1 MNMPVGGET
10 RLTDDD
16 LVALANDFFLLGA
29 LQTTVIR
36 GATLEIFLTNLRSVL
51 LHRASAGR
59 SESSQIDDAVV
70 GLFCALAQ
78 QCFLNE
84 YVYAQSDAET
94 RQADRLRQ
102 SLLERVSAGDEI
114 SPLLLAAVAA
124 YCPLHSLPAATS
136 LLRREW
142 PQFAADL
149 LQQQVR
155 DPLEEAEDRR
165 NIPAL
170 TPVDDDV
177 SLRVLQQYDENPY
190 PRWSIHPLAFLR
202 GEPNGKGQAAGRNER
217 RPREEILIA
226 GCGTGEHSFDIAQK
240 YPDARILAIDLSR
253 TALAY
258 AQRKSR
264 EQGLRNIEYA
274 QADILKLATIGRA
287 FDRIESV
294 GVLHHLA
301 DPVAGWRIL
310 LSLLAPNGIMRVGL
324 YSEAARRSIVE
335 ARAIIAERGYRATA
349 ADIRAFRQTI
359 IRARDDPRWDT
370 IIKTVD
376 FYSMSGCRD
385 MLFNVMEHRF
395 TIPEIA
401 AFLGEHGLSFL
412 GFELDAEIIGTF
424 QEQYP
429 GDTALTSLDHW
440 TDFEAA
446 HPQTFRNMYQFSV
459 GKNGQSPR

>member
-1 MNMPVGGET
+1 MLRRMAA
-10 RLTDDD
+10 
-16 LVALANDFFLLGA
+16 ALADPA
-29 LQTTVIR
+29 
-36 GATLEIFLTNLRSVL
+36 
-51 LHRASAGR
+51 
-59 SESSQIDDAVV
+59 QIDESISA
-70 GLFCALAQ
+70 LFCALAQ

-84 YVYAQSDAET
+84 YVFAQSEEET
-94 RQADRLRQ
+94 RLALSFRDLLQRQ
-102 SLLERVSAGDEI
+102 LSAASEI
-114 SPLLLAAVAA
+114 SPFLLAAVAA
-124 YCPLHSLPAATS
+124 YFPLYSLAGVDELAATT
-136 LLRREW
+136 W
-142 PQFAADL
+142 PPIAAGL
-149 LQQQVR
+149 VRQQVSEPLQER
-155 DPLEEAEDRR
+155 EDRAAIARLTPLE
-165 NIPAL
+165 
-170 TPVDDDV
+170 DDV
-177 SLRVLQQYDENPY
+177 SLRVMQQYEENPY
-190 PRWSIHPLAFLR
+190 PRWNLNPVASIPATPH
-202 GEPNGKGQAAGRNER
+202 GDSEGRPSRN
-217 RPREEILIA
+217 ILIA

-401 AFLGEHGLSFL
+401 AFLKQQELSFL
-412 GFELDAEIIGTF
+412 GFELEAATVEAFQQLYPAADA
-424 QEQYP
+424 
-429 GDTALTSLDHW
+429 LLDLDRW
-440 TDFEAA
+440 NAFEEA
-446 HPQTFRNMYQFSV
+446 HPQTFRNMYQFAVRRS
-459 GKNGQSPR
+459 GAASR